1 MRAESSG
8 RTLGSAKPSAAPV
21 ANAPSPARASRKI
34 SGGAGACWRCACVEG
49 RLTWRGKGREGGA
62 GRRGTKNNTMTR
74 EGSGALLRTNLVLF
88 GPKSASAPERGKRE
102 GGSEGR
108 VARG

>member
-1 MRAESSG
+1 
-8 RTLGSAKPSAAPV
+8 
-21 ANAPSPARASRKI
+21 
-34 SGGAGACWRCACVEG
+34 VE
-49 RLTWRGKGREGGA
+49 RGGREA
-62 GRRGTKNNTMTR
+62 RGRRGTKNNTMTR

>member
-34 SGGAGACWRCACVEG
+34 SGGAGACWRCACVVG

-62 GRRGTKNNTMTR
+62 GA
-74 EGSGALLRTNLVLF
+74 EGDQEQYNDKGR
-88 GPKSASAPERGKRE
+88 ERGAAAYE
-102 GGSEGR
+102 PGSFWAEER
-108 VARG
+108 LSA